1 MRIRAFVTCDRR
13 QRDHLTNRSRVTA
26 LELASR
32 SNIFNIKAT
41 LVITVSEMSTSEV
54 FKEFYCKLVETLPM
68 NDALFIAKL
77 YSCDLLPDDIKEHV
91 HSVSLPTKANKAMYF
106 LDHVIKPS
114 VTTGVGSSFD
124 QLLNVMEDSEHQGVK
139 EVAKL
144 IRTKRSNSDNG

>member
-1 MRIRAFVTCDRR
+1 
-13 QRDHLTNRSRVTA
+13 
-26 LELASR
+26 
-32 SNIFNIKAT
+32 
-41 LVITVSEMSTSEV
+41 MSTSEV

-77 YSCDLLPDDIKEHV
+77 YSCDLLPDDIKEYV
-91 HSVSLPTKANKAMYF
+91 QSLPTRVNKVMYF

-139 EVAKL
+139 ELAKL
-144 IRTKRSNSDNG
+144 IRTSLRKRSNSDNG

>member
-1 MRIRAFVTCDRR
+1 M
-13 QRDHLTNRSRVTA
+13 
-26 LELASR
+26 
-32 SNIFNIKAT
+32 
-41 LVITVSEMSTSEV
+41 ITVSEMSTSEV

-77 YSCDLLPDDIKEHV
+77 YSCDLLPDDIKEYV
-91 HSVSLPTKANKAMYF
+91 QSLPTRANKAMYF

-139 EVAKL
+139 ELAKL
-144 IRTKRSNSDNG
+144 IRTNLRKRSNSDNG